1 MGDENDPSDSRKAG
15 AAVRS
20 AVLGADFVAAGDK
33 SVDDFM
39 RPLREFIDAYCW
51 GEIWARPGLDRKSRS
66 IANLAMLCSLNRSHE
81 LKVHL
86 RGALNNGVTKE
97 EVREIFMQVA
107 VYAGV
112 PAALEAF
119 RVARELFAE
128 LDAEQAPHHGR

>member
-1 MGDENDPSDSRKAG
+1 MRDEKDDSDFRQIG
-15 AAVRS
+15 ASVRS
-20 AVLGADFVAAGDK
+20 AVLGAEFVAAGEK

-39 RPLREFIDAYCW
+39 RPFREYIDECCW
-51 GEIWARPGLDRKSRS
+51 GKIWARPGLDRRTRS
-66 IANLAMLCSLNRSHE
+66 IINLAMLCSLNRSHE

-86 RGALNNGVTKE
+86 RGALNNGVTKDE
-97 EVREIFMQVA
+97 MREIFMQVA

-128 LDAEQAPHHGR
+128 LDSEQTPHHGR